1 MVGGAAANDIDA
13 AHIFDGF
20 FIQAQLAQI
29 NAAIL
34 DAGAEGIPHSG
45 GLFVDLLHH
54 KVLVTAFFG
63 GFGVPLDG
71 AGFFFNRFFINV
83 EKLNTVRGQ
92 AGDFQ
97 VINVIHRAGI
107 FQQSRNV
114 RCDQAA
120 VFGLADNQRAV
131 FPHCV
136 YHAGLVCKQD
146 AQRIRTTHMH
156 HHAGDGIQAVPR

>member
-20 FIQAQLAQI
+20 FIQVQLAQI

-83 EKLNTVRGQ
+83 EKLNTVRGFRLFSA
-92 AGDFQ
+92 AG
-97 VINVIHRAGI
+97 APGAEG
-107 FQQSRNV
+107 RN
-114 RCDQAA
+114 QAA
-120 VFGLADNQRAV
+120 ENRSHLA
-131 FPHCV
+131 
-136 YHAGLVCKQD
+136 
-146 AQRIRTTHMH
+146 
-156 HHAGDGIQAVPR
+156 

>member
-63 GFGVPLDG
+63 GFGIPLDG
-71 AGFFFNRFFINV
+71 AGFFSTGSLSMLKNSI
-83 EKLNTVRGQ
+83 LSGVR
-92 AGDFQ
+92 
-97 VINVIHRAGI
+97 RAI
-107 FQQSRNV
+107 SR
-114 RCDQAA
+114 
-120 VFGLADNQRAV
+120 LS
-131 FPHCV
+131 
-136 YHAGLVCKQD
+136 
-146 AQRIRTTHMH
+146 M
-156 HHAGDGIQAVPR
+156 